1 MREKFLI
8 FCRRASVILLIAS
21 LMPRNIRP
29 DNLSDEEGLSFI
41 TNYTRRDYAESSQ
54 NWAAIQD
61 RRGMMYFANTN
72 GVLEYDGN
80 AWRIIYVSN
89 LSAARSLAIDSNGRI
104 YVGAQNEFGYLE
116 PDSSGKLG
124 YVSLLHRFKEKE
136 QNFSDIL
143 RINITPGRIYLQ
155 SPRYLF
161 CIKNDTVLTWYS
173 KTGYYRAQII
183 DDALYAQESERGIVM
198 LKNDTLRLLPGTA
211 SLANERVYAFSR
223 YDPEGI
229 ILFTRTGSYIYDGKT
244 LKKNLFPADRY
255 LSSEQIYSAAYTPDG
270 YYAFATTRGGIV
282 FTDIDGNILNIINQ
296 ASGLNDD
303 NVRSL
308 YFDRERNLWACMN
321 NGIAKISY
329 RFPVSFYNETTGLK
343 GSVQN
348 ITRHRNKLYA
358 ATSQGVFFLNTK
370 NPSEGRLQ
378 PGFERIRGIESQ
390 AWYLLSA
397 GSALLAGTNDGI
409 FRIEDNRCQL
419 LQKGI
424 AFILFQSKIHSC
436 IFAGF
441 QNGLGVF
448 EFNNGSMRF
457 RKIDGIGEEI
467 RSITEDEKGS
477 VWLGTRLQYTLRA
490 DFKNGILSP
499 PAVERYDERHGLTS
513 SRVFASNIRGK
524 ILFTTSKGSF
534 IFNPDSNR
542 FFPDSTYTYRSDS
555 TFYSGYNIKESPGG
569 EIWVLTHEN
578 KNISGVGF
586 FSDIN
591 HGNRIWRYKPF
602 LRLPAEPYYC
612 LHCDTSGAVW
622 AGGPGGII
630 RYVHRAEK
638 NFDLPFS
645 AFIRKVSLP
654 PDSVLFHGTLPP
666 DGYIQ
671 PALDFETNT
680 IRFHFAAASFD
691 ETRLTS
697 YQVWLK
703 GFEKSWSVW
712 QSEPRKEYT
721 NLPEGHYVFLL
732 QARNVY
738 NQMSD
743 VVSYEFTIL
752 APWYRTWWAYFIYSV
767 CVFLMITGIV
777 HWRSVHLRR
786 EKAELERIIGERT
799 AELKIKKDQL
809 EKINLIVQSINAKI
823 RVDEFLDS
831 LINEI
836 GFIENASHVAAL
848 IYDSVRT
855 QYQFMACKGW
865 LIENLRSRVL
875 KPDETA
881 EWFLQAE
888 DRVGDDLYLVKI
900 PQKRFG
906 KNIEAF
912 ADCGS
917 ILVLCIQ
924 DAYQISGF
932 LIFGRK
938 SEEARF
944 DNADIQLLSGLRSH
958 ILSGFMKAQLLTH
971 LEGMNEELKKLN
983 DQKNEFL
990 GIAAHD
996 LRNPL
1001 GAIIGYL
1008 DLMLMDLKMNTLN
1021 IPDTI
1026 ADIEMVLNSARQMVN
1041 LITELLDIS
1050 AIESGKIDL
1059 EIRRHNLNPLLEECE
1074 RIHKKAAE
1082 KKRIR
1087 LIIDRNEQLPDV
1099 MIDRSRIA
1107 EVVDN
1112 LLSNAI
1118 KFTYPEGTV
1127 RLYTDVNPDEVCV
1140 HVQDSGQGL
1149 NERDLQEVFRSFKKL
1164 SARPTGGE
1172 SSTGFGL
1179 AIVKKIVE
1187 LHHGRVWVES
1197 KINAGSTF
1205 SFSVP
1210 ITGDAGIKE
1219 DG

>member
-1 MREKFLI
+1 MREKFLSFFACVLI
-8 FCRRASVILLIAS
+8 IMMIAS
-21 LMPRNIRP
+21 LKPRDIRP

-54 NWAAIQD
+54 NWAAVQD

-80 AWRIIYVSN
+80 SWRIIHVSN

-116 PDSSGKLG
+116 PDSSGKLR
-124 YVSLLHRFKEKE
+124 YISLLHKFKEKE
-136 QNFSDIL
+136 RNFSDIL
-143 RINITPGRIYLQ
+143 RINITSGRIYLQ

-161 CIKNDTVLTWYS
+161 CMKDDTVLTWYS
-173 KTGYYRAQII
+173 NTGYYRAQII

-211 SLANERVYAFSR
+211 SLAKDRVYAFSR
-223 YDPEGI
+223 YNPDGI
-229 ILFTRTGSYIYDGKT
+229 ILFTRTGSYLYNGKT
-244 LKKNLFPADRY
+244 LKKHLFPADRY
-255 LSSEQIYSAAYTPDG
+255 LSAEQIYSAAYTPDG
-270 YYAFATTRGGIV
+270 HYAFATTRGGIV
-282 FTDIDGNILNIINQ
+282 FTDMDGNILNIINQ
-296 ASGLNDD
+296 TSGLNDD

-308 YFDRERNLWACMN
+308 YFDRERNMWACMN

-329 RFPVSFYNETTGLK
+329 RFPVSFYNEIMGLK

-348 ITRHRNKLYA
+348 ITRHRNTLYA
-358 ATSQGVFFLNTK
+358 ATSQGVFFLNPK

-378 PGFERIRGIESQ
+378 PRFERIRGIESQ
-390 AWYLLSA
+390 AWCLLST
-397 GSALLAGTNDGI
+397 GGTLLAGTNDGI

-424 AFILFQSKIHSC
+424 AFILYQSKFHSC

-467 RSITEDEKGS
+467 RSITEDEKGT
-477 VWLGTRLQYTLRA
+477 VWIGTRLQYTLRA
-490 DFKNGILSP
+490 DFRNGISQSP
-499 PAVERYDERHGLTS
+499 TIYRYNESHGLTS
-513 SRVFASNIRGK
+513 ARVFTTNIRGTV
-524 ILFTTSKGSF
+524 LFTTPRATF
-534 IFNPDSNR
+534 RYDPDSKR
-542 FFPDSTYTYRSDS
+542 FFPDFTYTYPSDT
-555 TFYSGYNIKESPGG
+555 TFFSAYSIKESPRG
-569 EIWVLTHEN
+569 EIWMLTHEN

-586 FSDIN
+586 YSDNN
-591 HGNRIWRYKPF
+591 HGNRIWHYKPF

-622 AGGPGGII
+622 AGGPGGIM
-630 RYVHRAEK
+630 RYVHREEK
-638 NFDLPFS
+638 DFDLPFY

-654 PDSVLFHGTLPP
+654 PDSVLFHGTLSP

-671 PALDFETNT
+671 PVLDYQNNT
-680 IRFHFAAASFD
+680 IRFHFAAASYD
-691 ETRLTS
+691 ENRLTD
-697 YQVWLK
+697 YQFWLE
-703 GFEKSWSVW
+703 GFEKSWSEW
-712 QSEPRKEYT
+712 QSDPKKEYT
-721 NLPEGHYVFLL
+721 NLHEGYYIFHVR
-732 QARNVY
+732 ARNVY
-738 NQMSD
+738 KKLSD
-743 VVSYEFTIL
+743 AVSYEFTIL
-752 APWYRTWWAYFIYSV
+752 APWYRTWWAYIIYSV

-777 HWRSVHLRR
+777 HWRSIHLRR
-786 EKAELERIIGERT
+786 EKSQLERIIGERT

-836 GFIENASHVAAL
+836 GFIEKASHVTAL
-848 IYDSVRT
+848 IYDPVRT
-855 QYQFMACKGW
+855 HYQFMACKGW
-865 LIENLRSRVL
+865 LIESLRSRVL

-888 DRVGDDLYLVKI
+888 DRVSDDLYLVKN
-900 PQKRFG
+900 PQERFG
-906 KNIEAF
+906 KSIEAF

-924 DAYQISGF
+924 DVYQISGF

-944 DNADIQLLSGLRSH
+944 DNTDIQLLSGLRSH
-958 ILSGFMKAQLLTH
+958 ILSGFTKAQLLTH
-971 LEGMNEELKKLN
+971 LEGMNVELKKLN

-1008 DLMLMDLKMNTLN
+1008 DLIQMDMRAGKIN
-1021 IPDTI
+1021 ISETVS
-1026 ADIEMVLNSARQMVN
+1026 DIDMVLHSARQMVN

-1050 AIESGKIDL
+1050 AIESGKVNL
-1059 EIRRHNLNPLLEECE
+1059 ELRRSNLNQIFEECE
-1074 RIHKKAAE
+1074 RIHKKAAAQ
-1082 KKRIR
+1082 KRIK
-1087 LIIDRNEQLPDV
+1087 LIIDQNKQLPDV
-1099 MIDRSRIA
+1099 LIDKSRIA

-1118 KFTYPEGTV
+1118 KYTFPEGQV
-1127 RLYTDVNPDEVCV
+1127 RLFAEIRPQEICV

-1197 KINAGSTF
+1197 KINEGSIF

-1210 ITGDAGIKE
+1210 ITGVA
-1219 DG
+1219 